1 MTSYLPA
8 ILAALA
14 TALISAAA
22 FAAEPTTRPAT
33 ATLRATRTPAAAVV
47 ADLAKQVGASLP
59 TFPPDLLA
67 TSTLPPVTADLADV
81 SFWDAAR
88 EIAKQTGL
96 EPVQNPEDPYPRFQ
110 WGLGGGTFF
119 KPPHAVAGPLLVVAT
134 DVHRSSTIDLGR
146 AKHDEHRDLSVSL
159 VAYAAPGV
167 RLLGVAPEVRL
178 LGAVDDLKQSLLP
191 PDAPAVTPTV
201 ADGAGGESGALYMTH
216 LSVALNC
223 PENRGKRIAS
233 LKGRIAV
240 RLQTASQRVEWE
252 DAMGAKKDATRQA
265 GAFPVTLKSLKKA
278 DIEYVLSLSARRDKR
293 NVADWSNLQKSIY
306 NGHMALYDA
315 KGRLVA
321 ARATENGG
329 EYNGNAIDARLRF
342 VREPGV
348 SDADAKEPYKLV
360 WDAPTAAKDV
370 TFDFELMDVPIP

>member
-14 TALISAAA
+14 TALVSAAA
-22 FAAEPTTRPAT
+22 PAAEPTTRPAT
-33 ATLRATRTPAAAVV
+33 VTVHATRAPAATVV
-47 ADLAKQVGASLP
+47 ADLAKQVGAPLPFFPPELP
-59 TFPPDLLA
+59 TN
-67 TSTLPPVTADLADV
+67 SNLPPVTADLAGV

-88 EIAKQTGL
+88 EIARQTGL

-134 DVHRSSTIDLGR
+134 DVARNSTIDLGR
-146 AKHDEHRDLSVSL
+146 TKHDEQRELSLTL
-159 VAYAAPGV
+159 VAYAQPGV

-178 LGAVDDLKQSLLP
+178 ISAVDDLKQSLVP
-191 PDAPAVTPTV
+191 PDVAAATPAVP
-201 ADGAGGESGALYMTH
+201 DGTGGESGALYMTH

-233 LKGRIAV
+233 LKGRVAARV
-240 RLQTASQRVEWE
+240 QTVSQRVEW
-252 DAMGAKKDATRQA
+252 DDVLGTKKDSTRQA
-265 GAFPVTLKSLKKA
+265 GAFPVTLKSFKKA
-278 DIEYVLSLSARRDKR
+278 DIEYVLALSARRDKR
-293 NVADWSNLQKSIY
+293 SAADWSNLQKSIY

-315 KGRLVA
+315 KGKLVA

-348 SDADAKEPYKLV
+348 SDAEAREPYKLV

-370 TFDFELMDVPIP
+370 TFDFELKDIPIP